1 MSSQFVEAISFA
13 YHELSQSP
21 DMTFEKMRQ
30 YLIERYPNSKS
41 WSDKVKKMPDAQVY
55 QIYVSIKER
64 EERRKKS

>member
-1 MSSQFVEAISFA
+1 
-13 YHELSQSP
+13 
-21 DMTFEKMRQ
+21 MTFEKMRQ